1 MFRLNSGIRRPSVV
15 VALASAFVLAMGG
28 LAHAADEVVDNVDA
42 VQGNAPGRID
52 LTATGT
58 SIVKYKIVADGT
70 CDATSSTPASVAL
83 SADPATGLGIS
94 PSTLTFTSCNTE
106 QSVTYTGANTTAV
119 AVTHSVTAVGT
130 IPLASPNSNR
140 NLSEQDAR
148 LTVVVAAAPDTD
160 GDGIADGADNCPNV
174 ANADQADTDG
184 NGIGDACDA
193 APPAPDGDL
202 DGVADAVDNC
212 PAVANASQD
221 DLDGDGVGDA
231 CDPDTDGDGVLNGAD
246 NCPVDVNADQADL
259 DDDGLGDA
267 CDPDLDGDGVLNAV
281 DNCPLVSNADQ
292 ANADSTGV
300 GSDNLGDACDPN
312 SFAPEVGQLAGDANG
327 NEGTPGNPSTSGS
340 FTDRDDPVGTS
351 TSSLTLSI
359 GATDAGTFTDN
370 LDGTFSWSHTTTDD
384 ATGTVTVTAS
394 DGEHAD
400 ATQTFSWTA
409 ANVAP
414 VIGAVTATPIGAC
427 TVSLSAAFT
436 DQGSGDTH
444 SASIDWGDG
453 SSSTFT
459 DPETSPVAGS
469 HTYTSNGT
477 KTIGVT
483 VTDDDTGS
491 DTESSAASFDTK
503 NTPSAIMQ
511 PINAA
516 GTRSVFKLGS
526 TIPVKITVTGCDG
539 LAVTNLTPTV
549 GLSRL
554 DSLPDGYVNETAVS
568 TSAPTSGT
576 TMRWSDTQYIY
587 NLSTK
592 NSQLSGGGALPSGT
606 YKVTVSDAS
615 FYAPTSAVFDLRK

>member
-1 MFRLNSGIRRPSVV
+1 MFRLKSGIRRPTAV

-42 VQGNAPGRID
+42 VAGNAPGRID

-58 SIVKYKIVADGT
+58 SIVKYRIVADGT
-70 CDATSSTPASVAL
+70 CDATSSTPASVVL

-119 AVTHSVTAVGT
+119 AVTHSVTADGR
-130 IPLASPNSNR
+130 IPLASSNSNR

-148 LTVVVAAAPDTD
+148 LTVVVAAPDTD

-174 ANADQADTDG
+174 ANPTQIDTDG
-184 NGIGDACDA
+184 DGAGDACDTPP
-193 APPAPDGDL
+193 PPADGDA

-212 PAVANASQD
+212 PLVSNAGQA
-221 DLDGDGVGDA
+221 DGDGDGIGDA
-231 CDPDTDGDGVLNGAD
+231 CDGDSDGDGVLNGVD
-246 NCPVDVNADQADL
+246 NCPVVPNTDQANL
-259 DDDGLGDA
+259 DGDGLGDA
-267 CDPDLDGDGVLNAV
+267 CDPDIDGDGVLNEV
-281 DNCPLVSNADQ
+281 DNCPIVSNADQ
-292 ANADSTGV
+292 ANADSTGI

-312 SFAPEVGQLAGDANG
+312 SFAPTVLVDAADATG

-340 FTDRDDPVGTS
+340 FTDQDDN
-351 TSSLTLSI
+351 SSLALSI
-359 GATDAGTFTDN
+359 GATDAGAFTDN
-370 LDGTFSWSHTTTDD
+370 GDGTFDWSHTTTDD
-384 ATGTVTVTAS
+384 ASGTVTVTAS

-414 VIGAVTATPIGAC
+414 VIGTVTATPIGAC

-453 SSSTFT
+453 SSSTFD

-483 VTDDDTGS
+483 VTDDDSGS
-491 DTESSAASFDTK
+491 DTESSAASFATK
-503 NTPSAIMQ
+503 NTASAIMQ

-539 LAVTNLTPTV
+539 LAVTNLNPTV

-554 DSLPDGYVNETAVS
+554 DSSPDGYVNETTVS
-568 TSAPTSGT
+568 TNTPTSGT

-606 YKVTVSDAS
+606 YKVTASDAS